1 VSFHWRI
8 ADTSRHRG
16 RVSKITPPPCIA
28 SVFGNSPGEIFGKRF
43 WGREGYFHF
52 PERRRFKGP
61 TELNTAAKMMDLA
74 SFFFSPFKRDAAML
88 CGFFEAP
95 PQTLGKDLG

>member
-1 VSFHWRI
+1 
-8 ADTSRHRG
+8 
-16 RVSKITPPPCIA
+16 VSKITPPPCIA

-74 SFFFSPFKRDAAML
+74 SFFFLLSKEMLQCSAGSLKRRRKL
-88 CGFFEAP
+88 
-95 PQTLGKDLG
+95 